1 MSEARAGLEVRRGF
15 PVEVGEHEVELG
27 GERRRYM
34 LRRAARSTLAITVE
48 PGGALVVTAP
58 LRASVAQVE
67 QVLRKRRRWI
77 RSRTA
82 AVAALPAPVPP
93 RAWVS
98 GETHRYLGRQYR
110 LRVRAGATPSVR
122 LVDGWFEVRVPEPRD
137 TEAVQRLM
145 EGWYRVRA
153 REVVTRRLEE
163 VVRRTPRLRL
173 REVPP
178 VTIRRL
184 RTRWGSCSP
193 AGRITINVD
202 AVKLPVGCLDYLLVH
217 ELCHLRVANHG
228 AAFWRLLS
236 ACMPDWERWR
246 RRLDAFEF

>member
-1 MSEARAGLEVRRGF
+1 MSEAIAGCEVRRGF
-15 PVEVGEHEVELG
+15 PVDVGEHEVELG
-27 GERRRYM
+27 GERCRYR
-34 LRRAARSTLAITVE
+34 LRRAARRTLAITVE

-58 LRASVAQVE
+58 LGATVVQVE
-67 QVLRKRRRWI
+67 GALRKRRRWI

-82 AVAALPAPVPP
+82 AVASLPAPQPP

-122 LVDGWFEVRVPEPRD
+122 LVGGWFEVRVPEPRD
-137 TEAVQRLM
+137 TAAVQRVM

-153 REVVTRRLEE
+153 REVVTRRLGD
-163 VVRRTPRLRL
+163 VVQRTPRLRL
-173 REVPP
+173 RKVPP

-184 RTRWGSCSP
+184 RTRWGSCSA

-228 AAFWRLLS
+228 PAFWRLL
-236 ACMPDWERWR
+236 ATCMPDWERWR
-246 RRLDAFEF
+246 ARLAGAET